1 MDGGRFRT
9 HFRAGYGSGEVCY
22 TRTRLLGS
30 MADIRIKKR
39 KRMREKEVKALAA
52 ELSEVFGTEV
62 FSEKDAVDMAE
73 STDFDLIFVN
83 NDILGLVY
91 EGKPFL
97 TVRGILKYRPERRAV
112 TVDMGAVPY
121 VTNGADVMGP
131 GIVDADP
138 SIAEGD
144 LVWIRDIK
152 NKVPLAV
159 GVALR
164 DAAGLTAKDKGKA
177 ITTLHNVGDKLWKSG
192 E

>member
-1 MDGGRFRT
+1 MCIAVT
-9 HFRAGYGSGEVCY
+9 
-22 TRTRLLGS
+22 

-39 KRMREKEVKALAA
+39 KRMREKEVKALASQ
-52 ELSEVFGTEV
+52 LTEVFGVDV
-62 FSEKDAVDMAE
+62 FTEKDAVDIAE

-83 NDILGLVY
+83 NDILGIIY
-91 EGKPFL
+91 EDKPFL
-97 TVRGILKYRPERRAV
+97 TVRGILKYKPEKRAV

-131 GIVDADP
+131 GIVEADQ
-138 SIAEGD
+138 SVSEGD

-152 NKVPLAV
+152 NKVPLAI

-164 DAAGLTAKDKGKA
+164 DGAGLSAKEKGKA
-177 ITTLHNVGDKLWKSG
+177 IKTLHNVGDKLWKSG

>member
-1 MDGGRFRT
+1 
-9 HFRAGYGSGEVCY
+9 
-22 TRTRLLGS
+22 
-30 MADIRIKKR
+30 MADIMIRKR
-39 KRMREKEVKALAA
+39 KRMREKEVKALGG
-52 ELSEVFGTEV
+52 ELSAVFGVPV
-62 FSEKDAVDMAE
+62 FTEKDVVDMAE
-73 STDFDLIFVN
+73 SSDFDLIFVN

-97 TVRGILKYRPERRAV
+97 TVRGILKYKPEAMAV

-138 SIAEGD
+138 NIKEGD

-152 NKVPLAV
+152 NRMPLAV
-159 GVALR
+159 GAALR
-164 DAAGLTAKDKGKA
+164 SGAALKSKEKGKA
-177 ITTLHNVGDKLWKSG
+177 IKMLHNVGDKLWKSG